1 MTVTL
6 LTSQS
11 APATTDA
18 DALVTGVFQGQDGPV
33 LTLSADEIDLMAAL
47 TALGV
52 TGKAEELTKI
62 PTGGQ
67 LPAPVIVAV
76 GLGPEPGAAADRQ
89 AYLERLRRAA
99 GAAAR
104 DLTAA
109 TPGSKGRA
117 KRVAVADADALVTG
131 VFQGQDGPVLTLSTD
146 EIDLMAALTALGA
159 TGKAEELTKIPTGG
173 RMSAPLIV
181 AVGLGPE
188 PGAAADRQAY
198 LERLRRAAGAA
209 ARDLTA
215 ATPGSKGRAKRVA
228 VALPAGEPDEAEAVA
243 LGALLGGYAFR
254 KYRTASAAPGD
265 VELIVHTAHDD
276 AADRARVLAGAMSL
290 VRDLVNTSPAD
301 MVPADLAAAA
311 GQAAAAHG
319 LSVQVLDEN
328 ELAKEGFGGILAVGM
343 GSVHPPRLVRLEYTH
358 PDAARTVVFAGK
370 GITFDSG
377 GLSLK
382 PPKAMETMKADMS
395 GAAAVLA
402 ALQAIAELGP
412 AVNVVGYLSLA
423 ENMPGG
429 GAQRPSDVITI
440 YGGKTVEVLNT
451 DAEGRLVL
459 ADALARSESDRPSL
473 LIDVATLTGAQ
484 TVALGNRTAGVM
496 ASDDSLA
503 AEIADAARRAGEAM
517 WPMPL
522 PEDLRKGLDS
532 TVADIAN
539 VSGDRSGGMLV
550 AGLFLREFVPA
561 GVRWAHL
568 DIAGPAYNDGGPY
581 GYVTK
586 GGTGAAVRTLVQIA
600 ADVAEGKLAGSPADG
615 K

>member
-11 APATTDA
+11 SPTAADA
-18 DALVTGVFQGQDGPV
+18 DALVIGVFAGDAGPAPAPG
-33 LTLSADEIDLMAAL
+33 TDEIDLMAAL
-47 TALGV
+47 TALGA
-52 TGKAEELTKI
+52 TGKPEEISKI
-62 PTGGQ
+62 PTGGR
-67 LPAPVIVAV
+67 LAAPLIVAV
-76 GLGPEPGAAADRQ
+76 GLGPRPGAAEQDRQ

-104 DLTAA
+104 EL
-109 TPGSKGRA
+109 SS
-117 KRVAVADADALVTG
+117 
-131 VFQGQDGPVLTLSTD
+131 GPS
-146 EIDLMAALTALGA
+146 
-159 TGKAEELTKIPTGG
+159 GG
-173 RMSAPLIV
+173 TRHIAI
-181 AVGLGPE
+181 
-188 PGAAADRQAY
+188 
-198 LERLRRAAGAA
+198 
-209 ARDLTA
+209 
-215 ATPGSKGRAKRVA
+215 
-228 VALPAGEPDEAEAVA
+228 ALPADEPDEAEAVA
-243 LGALLGGYAFR
+243 LGALLGGYSFR
-254 KYRTASAAPGD
+254 KYRTGGAPAGA
-265 VELIVHTAHDD
+265 VEQTLHTAHEA
-276 AADRARVLAGAMSL
+276 AADRGRVLAEAIML

-301 MVPADLAAAA
+301 MVPADLAAVAE
-311 GQAAAAHG
+311 QTAAARG
-319 LSVQVLDEN
+319 LGVRVLDEN

-343 GSVHPPRLVRLEYTH
+343 GSAHPPRLVRLEYTH
-358 PDAARTVVFAGK
+358 PDAERTVVFAGK

-402 ALQAIAELGP
+402 ALQAIAALGP
-412 AVNVVGYLSLA
+412 AVNVVGYLPLA

-459 ADALARSESDRPSL
+459 ADALARSAADAPSL
-473 LIDVATLTGAQ
+473 LVDVATLTGAQ

-503 AEIADAARRAGEAM
+503 AQVADAARRAGEAM

-522 PEDLRKGLDS
+522 PEDLRKGLES
-532 TVADIAN
+532 AVADIAN
-539 VSGDRSGGMLV
+539 VAPDRSGGMLV

-561 GVRWAHL
+561 GVQWAHL
-568 DIAGPAYNDGGPY
+568 DIAGPAFNEGAPY
-581 GYVTK
+581 GYTAK

-600 ADVAEGKLAGSPADG
+600 ADVAEGRLAAGDG
-615 K
+615 